1 MIKVI
6 TYGTFDLFHQGH
18 INLLKRAKQ
27 LGDYLIVGITS
38 DTYDRER
45 GKLNVQESLVK
56 RIQNIKDSGL
66 ADEIIIEEYEGQKVI
81 DIEKYNIDKFV
92 IGSDWNGKFDYLR
105 QFCEVIYLERT
116 KGISST
122 DLRNLK
128 NNILKIGIIGSGRIA
143 KRFVKEAKYVSGV
156 NIEGV
161 FSRNEENCKSFAK
174 INELDFYST
183 NYEKFIEKVDAVYIA
198 TPHKTHYEYIKKSLE
213 LKKHVLCEKPMVL
226 VKEEALELYNLAK
239 QQEVVLLEA
248 VKTAYCP
255 AYEKMMSIAKSGII
269 GKIKDVE
276 ACFTKLVS
284 GNVRELEINEAGGSV
299 TELGT
304 YSLLPIIELLGK
316 PNDVEFSPYFDEA
329 KGIDL
334 YTKIFL
340 KYPKGLTAIAKVG
353 LGVKSEGELII
364 SGTKGYIYVP
374 APWWKTEYFEIR
386 FEDPTRNKKYFY
398 KFEEDG
404 LRYELAEF
412 LKLINEKKFESY
424 KLKKEVSIE
433 IISIIDNFLKN
444 LKKGRINNDKCN
456 YTNI

>member
-18 INLLKRAKQ
+18 FNLLKKAKQ
-27 LGDYLIVGITS
+27 LGDYLIIGVTS
-38 DTYDRER
+38 DSYDRER

-56 RIQNIKDSGL
+56 RIQNIKESGL
-66 ADEIIIEEYEGQKVI
+66 ADEIIIEEYEGQKVV

-92 IGSDWNGKFDYLR
+92 IGSDWIGKFDYLK

-122 DLRNLK
+122 DLRNEK
-128 NNILKIGIIGSGRIA
+128 NKILKIGIVGSGRIA
-143 KRFVKEAKYVSGV
+143 KRFVKEARYVSGI

-161 FSRNEENCKSFAK
+161 LSRNKEKCKKFAEENELNFYTTDYEEFVEK
-174 INELDFYST
+174 I
-183 NYEKFIEKVDAVYIA
+183 DAIYVA
-198 TPHKTHYEYIKKSLE
+198 TPHKTHYEYVKKSLK

-226 VKEEALELYNLAK
+226 SKNEAIELYDLAK
-239 QQEVVLLEA
+239 EKQVVLLEA
-248 VKTAYCP
+248 IKTAYCP

-269 GKIKDVE
+269 GEIKDIE
-276 ACFTKLVS
+276 ACFTKLIS
-284 GNVRELEINEAGGSV
+284 GNIRELEVEEAGGSV
-299 TELGT
+299 TELAT
-304 YSLLPIIELLGK
+304 YPLLPIIELLGK
-316 PNDVEFSPYFDEA
+316 PNDIEFYSYFDE
-329 KGIDL
+329 KKKIDL

-340 KYPKGLTAIAKVG
+340 KYSKDLIAIAKVG

-374 APWWKTEYFEIR
+374 APWWKTEYFEVR
-386 FEDPTRNKKYFY
+386 FEDSSRNKKYFY
-398 KFEEDG
+398 KFEEEG

-412 LKLINEKKFESY
+412 LFLINNKKFESY
-424 KLKKEVSIE
+424 KLKKEISIE
-433 IISIIDNFLKN
+433 IISIIDRFLQS
-444 LKKGRINNDKCN
+444 RERRVWNDKYN

>member
-1 MIKVI
+1 MKKII

-27 LGDYLIVGITS
+27 LGDYLIVGVTS
-38 DTYDRER
+38 DSYDRER
-45 GKLNVQESLVK
+45 GKLNVQESLVQ
-56 RIQNIKDSGL
+56 RIQNIKESGL
-66 ADEIIIEEYEGQKVI
+66 ADEIIIEEYEGQKVV
-81 DIEKYNIDKFV
+81 DIEKYSVDKFV
-92 IGSDWNGKFDYLR
+92 IGSDWIGKFDYLK

-122 DLRNLK
+122 ELRNQK

-143 KRFVKEAKYVSGV
+143 KRFVKEARYVSGV

-161 FSRNEENCKSFAK
+161 LSRSEENCKKFAEE
-174 INELDFYST
+174 NELNFYSID
-183 NYEKFIEKVDAVYIA
+183 YDEFINKVDAVYIA

-213 LKKHVLCEKPMVL
+213 LDKNVLCEKPMVL
-226 VKEEALELYNLAK
+226 SKNEAIELYDLAK
-239 QQEVVLLEA
+239 EKKVVLLEA
-248 VKTAYCP
+248 IKTAYCP
-255 AYEKMMSIAKSGII
+255 AYEKMMSIAKSGVI
-269 GKIKDVE
+269 GEIKDIE

-284 GNVRELEINEAGGSV
+284 GNIRELERNEAGGSV
-299 TELGT
+299 TELAT
-304 YSLLPIIELLGK
+304 YPLLPIVELLGK
-316 PNDVEFSPYFDEA
+316 PNDIEFYSYFDEE
-329 KGIDL
+329 KKVDL

-340 KYPKGLTAIAKVG
+340 KYPKELTAIAKVG

-374 APWWKTEYFEIR
+374 APWWKTEYFEVR
-386 FEDPTRNKKYFY
+386 FEDSTKNKKYFY

-444 LKKGRINNDKCN
+444 LKKEE
-456 YTNI
+456 